1 MRRLITFIP
10 VIQHWTVRRK
20 QTRARE
26 GEYTVALGAP
36 LWGLFTYKK
45 GLLNGKPGRQDQR
58 LFPHGLDRDPCRDAK
73 GRNPLAQ
80 IGTRRRK
87 QQSQC

>member
-26 GEYTVALGAP
+26 GEYAAALRAP
-36 LWGLFTYKK
+36 FLEGSFWGSFYL
-45 GLLNGKPGRQDQR
+45 
-58 LFPHGLDRDPCRDAK
+58 
-73 GRNPLAQ
+73 
-80 IGTRRRK
+80 
-87 QQSQC
+87 